1 MLAFVTVIGCL
12 LCGREVD
19 SKAELA
25 RRLGKS
31 LQGLYSLE
39 LAANRISLKDLVALR
54 HLPGMTDKRL
64 LDLLEAESKIERP
77 PGRAARIGNPVGRPK
92 KNTDPKTFGS

>member
-1 MLAFVTVIGCL
+1 MEFIKQLIEEL
-12 LCGREVD
+12 KVD

-77 PGRAARIGNPVGRPK
+77 SGRAARIGNPVGRPK
-92 KNTDPKTFGS
+92 KNTDSKTSGS

>member
-1 MLAFVTVIGCL
+1 MEFIKQLIDDL
-12 LCGREVD
+12 KID

-31 LQGLYSLE
+31 LQALYSLE

-64 LDLLEAESKIERP
+64 LDLLEAESKLERP
-77 PGRAARIGNPVGRPK
+77 SGRAARIGKPVGRPRVVK
-92 KNTDPKTFGS
+92 PSGREPK

>member
-1 MLAFVTVIGCL
+1 MDFIRQLIDEL
-12 LCGREVD
+12 RID

-39 LAANRISLKDLVALR
+39 LAANRISLKDLIALR

-64 LDLLEAESKIERP
+64 LDLLEDEAKIERP
-77 PGRAARIGNPVGRPK
+77 SGRVARIGNRRGRP
-92 KNTDPKTFGS
+92 PKSNPSQTSGS

>member
-1 MLAFVTVIGCL
+1 MEFIKQLIDEL
-12 LCGREVD
+12 KID

-39 LAANRISLKDLVALR
+39 LAANRISLRDLVALR

-77 PGRAARIGNPVGRPK
+77 SGRAARIGNPVGRPRK
-92 KNTDPKTFGS
+92 SINSKTSGS

>member
-1 MLAFVTVIGCL
+1 MEFIKQIIDELKI
-12 LCGREVD
+12 D

-39 LAANRISLKDLVALR
+39 LAANRISLRDLVALR
-54 HLPGMTDKRL
+54 HLPGMTDQRL

-77 PGRAARIGNPVGRPK
+77 SGRAGRIGNPVGRPRK
-92 KNTDPKTFGS
+92 SISSKTFGS